1 VELNTDPANSNLLGG
16 SNCES
21 DNDPNRIGLSS
32 SHTHGNYVN
41 QTHIHTSNDGP
52 SVTEDRLN
60 LVPNDSNHIVHTHAA
75 TTNTTS
81 SNTNHNTNNNNN
93 N

>member
-1 VELNTDPANSNLLGG
+1 MELDTDPAISNLLGG
-16 SNCES
+16 SSCSSN
-21 DNDPNRIGLSS
+21 NDPNRIGLSS
-32 SHTHGNYVN
+32 SYTHGNDVN

-60 LVPNDSNHIVHTHAA
+60 LVPTDSNNTIHTHAA
-75 TTNTTS
+75 ATTTS

-93 N
+93 